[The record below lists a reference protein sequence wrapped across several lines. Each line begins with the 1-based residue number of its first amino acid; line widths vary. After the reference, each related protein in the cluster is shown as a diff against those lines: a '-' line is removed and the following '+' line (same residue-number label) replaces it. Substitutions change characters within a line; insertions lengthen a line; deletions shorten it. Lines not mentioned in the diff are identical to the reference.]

1 MLGTEGAI
9 WHSDGQSSFSEVAQ
23 FSPYSNPFGLLERGI
38 RRIQSTLGLPYF
50 NLFDSRRFAGAC
62 LNKLQDVEV
71 YLERC
76 SWTGFGGIVASKF
89 SGRPLV
95 MEYNG
100 DPLHDLDAK
109 GLAPGGFQRWGSVI
123 LMTWAL
129 RQAARV
135 VATGNGWREQ
145 SIKRWKLDPDKTIT
159 VENGSS
165 LLNLLDREDLNSFN
179 PFRRRGEPVQVV
191 YLGGFQPWQGLRILV
206 EAFHRLVQEGVQ
218 LQLLLI
224 GAGHGVEA
232 IKQELTSRGLS
243 DHVHLTGA
251 LSTEKFA
258 PLLAGADIAVAPYCG
273 WSEYAGLKLYDYKAA
288 GLAIVASG
296 ENGEPACVDHERS
309 GIIVPPCDVNAME
322 LALSRLSLDAEFR
335 VSLGRQAR
343 MEAERFHRWEHTAFK
358 LEKVLHEVGGRV
370 EAVHST
376 VEAK

>member
-1 MLGTEGAI
+1 
-9 WHSDGQSSFSEVAQ
+9 
-23 FSPYSNPFGLLERGI
+23 
-38 RRIQSTLGLPYF
+38 
-50 NLFDSRRFAGAC
+50 
-62 LNKLQDVEV
+62 
-71 YLERC
+71 
-76 SWTGFGGIVASKF
+76 
-89 SGRPLV
+89 
-95 MEYNG
+95 
-100 DPLHDLDAK
+100 
-109 GLAPGGFQRWGSVI
+109 
-123 LMTWAL
+123 
-129 RQAARV
+129 
-135 VATGNGWREQ
+135 
-145 SIKRWKLDPDKTIT
+145 
-159 VENGSS
+159 
-165 LLNLLDREDLNSFN
+165 
-179 PFRRRGEPVQVV
+179 VV